1 MSLVVMRR
9 KLAAKNRLNKNGGTR
24 GGISSNSAF
33 SLAYTNT
40 GKNLMGRTVSRAKT
54 LPPRLR
60 SQKYRRVDCCPGPS
74 EYIPSN
80 YSKCVSSVAKIEKK
94 PILQISNRN
103 RLRRLTSTHCP
114 GDKCRDT
121 SVDSGRLWKLS
132 PNQYASDL
140 IDRLAALNI
149 DSESGCYYE
158 FKVTVVNDGGNNK
171 FLLNGKRFGINFK
184 VGNRYIFDVSDST
197 NATHPLRLVTIAS
210 GNANYDKLRIIGVQ
224 GEKNAKV
231 IFTPQEKGNVLLT
244 CSNHGKAMGSYYNL
258 VMDAKPEINVT
269 VAAKIAHPR
278 QSYGSNDGYYLDGV
292 VSPAL
297 KLVRGNT
304 YRFKQNVGTNWGHP
318 LQFWEKEDKT
328 GTQYASTVVGNVG
341 TAGAYVDFTVADDA
355 PNKIYYQCGNHPFMG
370 NYFDIVDED
379 DVGITVKDSDE
390 NLLKEKKCKDIPG
403 PKVHNSLTRGRI
415 KCGVIAMT
423 KDITNNVVASNASDH
438 IRKVK
443 SRTLNADCITSIR
456 PFNVKKCS
464 PPV

>member
-40 GKNLMGRTVSRAKT
+40 GKNLMGRTVSRAKKM
-54 LPPRLR
+54 PPGLR
-60 SQKYRRVDCCPGPS
+60 SRKYRRVDCCPGPS

-80 YSKCVSSVAKIEKK
+80 YSKCVSSVGNIEKK

-103 RLRRLTSTHCP
+103 RLRRLASTHCV

-121 SVDSGRLWKLS
+121 SVESGRLWKLS
-132 PNQYASDL
+132 PNQYASDMV
-140 IDRLAALNI
+140 DRLAALNI

-158 FKVTVVNDGGNNK
+158 FKVTVVNNGGNK

-184 VGNRYIFDVSDST
+184 VGNRYVFDVSDST
-197 NATHPLRLVTIAS
+197 NTNHPLRLVTTDTENPIY
-210 GNANYDKLRIIGVQ
+210 NRLQIIGVE
-224 GEKNAKV
+224 GEKNAKI
-231 IFTPQEKGNVLLT
+231 IFTPQKTGNVLLN

-258 VMDAKPEINVT
+258 VMDAKPIMDVT
-269 VAAKIAHPR
+269 VSAKIAHPR
-278 QSYGSNDGYYLDGV
+278 QSYGSNSGYYLDGV

-304 YRFKQNVGTNWGHP
+304 YRFKQDNTTNVSHP
-318 LQFWEKEDKT
+318 LQFWENEDKT
-328 GTQYASTVVGNVG
+328 GTQYSPTVTNIAGN
-341 TAGAYVDFTVADDA
+341 AGAYVDFTVADDA
-355 PNKIYYQCGNHPFMG
+355 PNKIYYQCGYNPFMG

-379 DVGITVKDSDE
+379 DIGISVKDSDE
-390 NLLKEKKCKDIPG
+390 NLLKEKKCKKMPG

-415 KCGVIAMT
+415 QCGVIAIT
-423 KDITNNVVASNASDH
+423 KDITKNVVANDASDQ
-438 IRKVK
+438 IRKIK

-456 PFNVKKCS
+456 PFNVKKCR
-464 PPV
+464 PI